1 MVTCAAGKPSQMVDV
16 DCKAHVMI
24 DSAEAKTNSY
34 GTTVETKMSILAC
47 TDPSQ
52 VGKTITEFLQCE
64 GNAVDKL
71 YNVAEAIGQITH
83 EQRLAAAQNGVGMEI
98 DETAWKGRQLCVEI
112 KMEPNMRKNLATGQ
126 YEVDPEKPG
135 PFPRVG
141 FRSFAVTSPR
151 AADIPKDAAMLQAAG
166 IKLPA
171 GPAPGGQGK
180 PPASGGTAGQ
190 PAPNPKPQSSQPTQ
204 GQLPLTGPTTPAD
217 MAW

>member
-1 MVTCAAGKPSQMVDV
+1 MVDV

-24 DSAEAKTNSY
+24 DSAEAKGGDR
-34 GTTVETKMSILAC
+34 GTSVEVKFSILAC
-47 TDPSQ
+47 TDPLQ

-83 EQRLAAAQNGVGMEI
+83 EQRIAAAQGGMGMDI
-98 DETAWKGRQLCVEI
+98 DETQWKGRQLCVEI

-151 AADIPKDAAMLQAAG
+151 AADVPKDAAMLQAAG
-166 IKLPA
+166 IKLPTA
-171 GPAPGGQGK
+171 AAQK
-180 PPASGGTAGQ
+180 PPATPPAKPSVQ
-190 PAPNPKPQSSQPTQ
+190 PPAQ

>member
-1 MVTCAAGKPSQMVDV
+1 MVVCAAGKPSQMIDV

-24 DSAEAKTNSY
+24 DSAEAKTNQY

-83 EQRLAAAQNGVGMEI
+83 EQRLAAAQGGVGMDI
-98 DETAWKGRQLCVEI
+98 DETQWKGRQLCVEI
-112 KMEPNMRKNLATGQ
+112 KMEPNMRKNLATAQ

-135 PFPRVG
+135 PFPRIG
-141 FRSFAVTSPR
+141 FRSFSVTSPR
-151 AADIPKDAAMLQAAG
+151 AADIPKDAAMLQAAV
-166 IKLPA
+166 IKLPT
-171 GPAPGGQGK
+171 GPAPGAAQK
-180 PPASGGTAGQ
+180 PATTPPPAKPQPPQ
-190 PAPNPKPQSSQPTQ
+190 PAQ
-204 GQLPLTGPTTPAD
+204 GQLPLTGPANPMD
-217 MAW
+217 MGW